1 MTMLTM
7 LTKSVDAVIGV
18 DTHRDTLAAAA
29 VSTLGAVL
37 ADTQVGADARGYTA
51 LLDFADVHAP
61 GRRCWAVEGAGSY
74 GAGLAIFLAAK
85 GERVVEVAR
94 PKRPARAGAR
104 KNDQIDAV
112 RAAREALSSEHLIA
126 PRGRGHRE
134 ALRY

>member
-1 MTMLTM
+1 MTMLTE
-7 LTKSVDAVIGV
+7 SVDAVIGV

-37 ADTQVGADARGYTA
+37 ADTQVGADAPGYAA
-51 LLDFADVHAP
+51 LLDFAAAHAP

-74 GAGLAIFLAAK
+74 GAGLAIFLAAH

-104 KNDQIDAV
+104 KSDQSTPCALPGKRSAPTTSSFLVAV
-112 RAAREALSSEHLIA
+112 ATVRHC
-126 PRGRGHRE
+126 GC
-134 ALRY
+134 